1 MKTNY
6 TEHTGIHGNT
16 KHSFVA
22 LTSWARQKFPS
33 HVLKW
38 SLTSVCFVFPVYATC
53 TASSLNRRRKL
64 HEATTNLRDT
74 RIFCCNSAACK
85 YDAIKA

>member
-38 SLTSVCFVFPVYATC
+38 SLTSVCFVFPVYGLLKRLSLFKDVLKC
-53 TASSLNRRRKL
+53 SQFVCGCCISCIASLSLG
-64 HEATTNLRDT
+64 
-74 RIFCCNSAACK
+74 
-85 YDAIKA
+85 